1 MKLRSVLVM
10 AILSIMLFATGY
22 ITALFTN
29 SQTSREIW
37 LTDHDETVIITN
49 IADQSVV
56 DNIIM
61 IYLRKKQL
69 TANINELGKP
79 DMSIRVVSPREHTS
93 LIDSKLQFVK
103 DGAIIS
109 ERAGESSSQVIYYS
123 IDEASKNFIVEEFKA
138 KK

>member
-93 LIDSKLQFVK
+93 LIDSKL
-103 DGAIIS
+103 
-109 ERAGESSSQVIYYS
+109 
-123 IDEASKNFIVEEFKA
+123 
-138 KK
+138 